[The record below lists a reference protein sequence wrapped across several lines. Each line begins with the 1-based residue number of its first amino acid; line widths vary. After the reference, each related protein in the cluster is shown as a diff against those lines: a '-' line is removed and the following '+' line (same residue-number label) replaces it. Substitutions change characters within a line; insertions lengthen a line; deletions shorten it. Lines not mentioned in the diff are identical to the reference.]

1 MAAMHASVITA
12 ASIRIA
18 GQVPTDIS
26 ISHLGTR
33 EQEAS
38 LRIGELL
45 IYVRDPHIVERV
57 AQLFVQKR
65 PAISALPHVIG
76 ARRLHLPV
84 RVGLVGVIVRLGG
97 NPMCTAGWITGRPG
111 HAEPSHVRVEIG
123 PIVWEVCDQV
133 GWHSIGHAWSV
144 LHRQLTATDQ

>member
-12 ASIRIA
+12 ATIRIA

-45 IYVRDPHIVERV
+45 IYVRDPHIVANV

-65 PAISALPHVIG
+65 PATSALPHVIG
-76 ARRLHLPV
+76 LSRLHLPV
-84 RVGLVGVIVRLGG
+84 RVGLVGVVIRLGG
-97 NPMCTAGWITGRPG
+97 NPNCTASRIAGRPG

-123 PIVWEVCDQV
+123 PIAWEICDQV
-133 GWHSIGHAWSV
+133 GWHSIGHAWTL
-144 LHRQLTATDQ
+144 LHRQLTAIER